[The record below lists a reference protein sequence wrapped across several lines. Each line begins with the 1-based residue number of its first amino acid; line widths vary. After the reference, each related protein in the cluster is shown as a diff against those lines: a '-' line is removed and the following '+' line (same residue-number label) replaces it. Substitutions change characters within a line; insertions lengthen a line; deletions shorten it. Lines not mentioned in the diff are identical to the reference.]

1 MFSWPYSHLLINHF
15 PVVLSVVAL
24 GTSILALLVRRR
36 AIWQTAMA
44 ALTVAGVFVYPVH
57 FTGHE
62 AGEALEH
69 TWYIRPGALDAH
81 DKAATVAMW
90 IILIT
95 GAFAAYSWWRS
106 LRRTPEILPAWM
118 RAGVFVGALAAV
130 VSVTYTAYLGG
141 KIIHEAPILH
151 VPQPPPGLPA
161 GVAAPESSEH

>member
-36 AIWQTAMA
+36 GVWQTAMA

-57 FTGHE
+57 LTGHE

-81 DKAATVAMW
+81 DKAADYAMW
-90 IILIT
+90 IILVA

-106 LRRTPEILPAWM
+106 LKRPQEILPRWM
-118 RAGVFVGALAAV
+118 RGGVLVGALAAV

-151 VPQPPPGLPA
+151 APAPPTGF
-161 GVAAPESSEH
+161 VAPTGQ

>member
-36 AIWQTAMA
+36 GIWQTAMA
-44 ALTVAGVFVYPVH
+44 ALTIAGAFVYPVH
-57 FTGHE
+57 FTGRE

-69 TWYIRPGALDAH
+69 TWYIRRAALDAH
-81 DKAATVAMW
+81 DKAADVAMW
-90 IILIT
+90 IILIA
-95 GAFAAYSWWRS
+95 GVFAAYSWWRS
-106 LRRTPEILPAWM
+106 LKRPEEILPAWM
-118 RAGVFVGALAAV
+118 RSGIVVGALAAV

-151 VPQPPPGLPA
+151 TPT
-161 GVAAPESSEH
+161 APTGYIEPSTQSPD